1 MYEELHPDLVLMD
14 ILMPDM
20 DGFDAATRIKRISS
34 DVYTPLI
41 YVTALHPEEAM
52 KKAVDAGCDDFV
64 TKPIKFEILI
74 SKINAHLRIKEAYE
88 KLAEANEELTK
99 HNQRLTREHEIVEH
113 IFNNALGNSFLDER
127 FIRYHMTSVSAF
139 NGDILLVDR
148 KPDGNICVL
157 LGDFTGHGL
166 AAAVGSLPAVKVF
179 FTMVK
184 KGMPLEE
191 IVAELNATMK
201 MLLPTNMFLCA
212 SLIELDGNNGSVAVW
227 SGGLPPLMVFNAA
240 SEELKQVKG
249 DYMPLGIVEPDSL
262 VTELTRLQLQKG
274 DRIYVYTDGIPD
286 ARNSQGEIYGQVR
299 LEEAVRD
306 GGERAFERILE
317 DHMAYMERSENADDT
332 SLVELNCDELPLA
345 GAGSIE

>member
-1 MYEELHPDLVLMD
+1 
-14 ILMPDM
+14 
-20 DGFDAATRIKRISS
+20 
-34 DVYTPLI
+34 
-41 YVTALHPEEAM
+41 
-52 KKAVDAGCDDFV
+52 
-64 TKPIKFEILI
+64 
-74 SKINAHLRIKEAYE
+74 
-88 KLAEANEELTK
+88 
-99 HNQRLTREHEIVEH
+99 
-113 IFNNALGNSFLDER
+113 
-127 FIRYHMTSVSAF
+127 
-139 NGDILLVDR
+139 
-148 KPDGNICVL
+148 
-157 LGDFTGHGL
+157 
-166 AAAVGSLPAVKVF
+166 
-179 FTMVK
+179 
-184 KGMPLEE
+184 
-191 IVAELNATMK
+191 MK